1 MLFTLFWT
9 FFKIGLFTFGG
20 GYAMIPL
27 ITQEVLGHQWL
38 TEDALINFIAISE
51 STPGPFA
58 INIATFVGSS
68 QCGVLGA
75 ILATLGVVLPSFI
88 IILLVASVFTMFEKN
103 KYVKGALAGIT
114 PVVCALILGTGLT
127 LFIQNV
133 WINAYDFATTPII
146 DFKALIIATIAFVG
160 SLLHKK
166 LLKKNLSA
174 ILVIIF
180 GAIAGIILY

>member
-1 MLFTLFWT
+1 
-9 FFKIGLFTFGG
+9 
-20 GYAMIPL
+20 
-27 ITQEVLGHQWL
+27 
-38 TEDALINFIAISE
+38 
-51 STPGPFA
+51 
-58 INIATFVGSS
+58 
-68 QCGVLGA
+68 
-75 ILATLGVVLPSFI
+75 
-88 IILLVASVFTMFEKN
+88 
-103 KYVKGALAGIT
+103 
-114 PVVCALILGTGLT
+114 VCALILGTGLT